1 MDQALFFQIYIDGPP
16 GVPGVSKD
24 QNFIFTYKSVQFLAD
39 KTYKI
44 GFLGF
49 FSLSFWGFILL
60 CDTFYQKIF
69 LFKLTILCV
78 FYIFKCLKFWWLQK
92 KVWETLLKGGLPYS
106 YSAYYL
112 GLIKNISFCKY
123 RQKEGGLH
131 SWVGLLWSKK
141 TLL

>member
-1 MDQALFFQIYIDGPP
+1 MVVSIASLCVNASDLIWSLNLHFLDQALFFQIYIDGPP

-60 CDTFYQKIF
+60 CA
-69 LFKLTILCV
+69 
-78 FYIFKCLKFWWLQK
+78 
-92 KVWETLLKGGLPYS
+92 LPKHL
-106 YSAYYL
+106 ADICDII
-112 GLIKNISFCKY
+112 G
-123 RQKEGGLH
+123 RP
-131 SWVGLLWSKK
+131 
-141 TLL
+141 